1 MIERTNAATRPS
13 SPRSSRS
20 SSTTARYSRS
30 SSRVLPSTGSS
41 SGCASTS
48 TRRLPSGPVLAA
60 PIRPRWRPSSVTA
73 RPPPGR
79 RTRSATWATVPTDA
93 NSSPLRGTSTTR
105 SSVPTSIASVTV
117 IVGKTTESSTGT
129 SSMVSIAFSRSWG
142 EACLLNVSEYRDG
155 KSRRRAC
162 EAAAVSDAREAA
174 ARAAAELVEP
184 GMTIGLGSGRAV
196 WATVL
201 RLPGGIRAVAA
212 SELTR
217 EHAQT
222 AGIEVVELDG
232 SFDLDMALDGA
243 DEVDG
248 SLGLI
253 KGGGGALL
261 REKIVVSAARR
272 FVVVAEAM
280 KKVERLGD
288 GFRLPVEV
296 VRFGWR
302 DTRRR
307 LAHLLPEAE
316 LRSTE
321 DGSQPYV
328 TDEGHYILDARIPA
342 STDPSALADALVRA
356 PGVVDHGLFLD
367 MAELALL
374 GRP

>member
-1 MIERTNAATRPS
+1 VSDEA
-13 SPRSSRS
+13 
-20 SSTTARYSRS
+20 
-30 SSRVLPSTGSS
+30 
-41 SGCASTS
+41 
-48 TRRLPSGPVLAA
+48 
-60 PIRPRWRPSSVTA
+60 
-73 RPPPGR
+73 
-79 RTRSATWATVPTDA
+79 RSA
-93 NSSPLRGTSTTR
+93 
-105 SSVPTSIASVTV
+105 
-117 IVGKTTESSTGT
+117 
-129 SSMVSIAFSRSWG
+129 
-142 EACLLNVSEYRDG
+142 
-155 KSRRRAC
+155 
-162 EAAAVSDAREAA
+162 AAA
-174 ARAAAELVEP
+174 AAAELVDP

-196 WATVL
+196 WKVVELLGAST
-201 RLPGGIRAVAA
+201 RAVVA

-217 EHAQT
+217 ERALT

-232 SFDLDMALDGA
+232 TFELDLALDGA

-261 REKIVVSAARR
+261 REKIVISAARR
-272 FVVVAEAM
+272 FVVVAETA
-280 KKVERLGD
+280 KKVDHLGER
-288 GFRLPVEV
+288 FPLPVEV

-328 TDEGHYILDARIPA
+328 TDEGHYILDARIPV

-374 GRP
+374 GRPDGTVERVQRP